1 MQEKP
6 QHYPEFSSFSPD
18 GRKDTFSA
26 PQITLEKL
34 DRGNSKSQKEEEAA
48 TRGKWGKSIQSL
60 LLCISMSVGLGN
72 VWRFPNVAYNNGGG
86 AFLIPYLLLLVIIGR
101 PLYYLE
107 LILGQFSSQG
117 PIKLWRVVP
126 AFKGIGYAQV
136 LSVSFVVVFYNY
148 LMALSIFYI
157 FSSFRECLPWTECR
171 YPNLTANFTNMTPA
185 EYFWKNEV
193 LEEDPLHPDTFT
205 HISWKLVVCLLV
217 TWTLVYISVVQG
229 TDSLGKMAYFTAIFP
244 YIVLTSLLIV
254 ALQEEGSFDG
264 IKFFFK
270 PELSKLKEITVWY
283 KACEQS
289 FFSLAI
295 GYGNIIMIASYNKF
309 TNNVY
314 KDAII
319 ISLLDTFTN
328 ILAGCVIFSVLGTL
342 AYEKGVPISEVVDH
356 EGLGLAFV
364 IYPQALADI
373 KIVPQLW
380 SLLFFVMLFTLG
392 IGSSMSQIETI
403 LTVIKDKFPILRE
416 KKGYLAL
423 GVCVIFFLLGLP
435 LTTNVG
441 QHILVLLNNYGVG
454 AAVYFYATLTIIGI
468 TWIYGIRNF
477 SNDVNFMLGSP
488 PGIFWKTTW
497 TFTAPISL
505 IVIFIYGHI
514 PDENEAK
521 NYLPPWAEITGWIM
535 AAVAVFQ
542 IPIWAIYV
550 INRNPEKS
558 LSKKF
563 FNSFKAT
570 KDWGP
575 SDPED
580 KARWLEMKRSPRLY
594 NERKSEVTVVSAVYN
609 ESFKGD
615 DVF

>member
-6 QHYPEFSSFSPD
+6 YNYPEFTSFSPD

-26 PQITLEKL
+26 PHISLEKL
-34 DRGNSKSQKEEEAA
+34 DRGNSKSQKDEDVP

-86 AFLIPYLLLLVIIGR
+86 AFLIPYLLLLVQLR
-101 PLYYLE
+101 
-107 LILGQFSSQG
+107 
-117 PIKLWRVVP
+117 LWRVVP

-157 FSSFRECLPWTECR
+157 YSSFRECLPWTECN
-171 YPNLTANFTNMTPA
+171 YPNLTANFPNITPA

-193 LEEDPLHPDTFT
+193 LEEDPLHPNTFS
-205 HISWKLVVCLLV
+205 HMSWKLAVCLLV
-217 TWTLVYISVVQG
+217 TWTIVYISVVQG

-244 YIVLTSLLIV
+244 Y
-254 ALQEEGSFDG
+254 
-264 IKFFFK
+264 

-314 KDAII
+314 RDAII
-319 ISLLDTFTN
+319 ISFLDTFTN
-328 ILAGCVIFSVLGTL
+328 VLAGCVIFSVLGTL

-403 LTVIKDKFPILRE
+403 LTVIKDKFPTLRE

-423 GVCVIFFLLGLP
+423 GVCVLFFLLGLP

-441 QHILVLLNNYGVG
+441 QHILVLLKKFDG
-454 AAVYFYATLTIIGI
+454 AAVYFINFNSYRNY
-468 TWIYGIRNF
+468 WIYG
-477 SNDVNFMLGSP
+477 
-488 PGIFWKTTW
+488 K
-497 TFTAPISL
+497 
-505 IVIFIYGHI
+505 
-514 PDENEAK
+514 
-521 NYLPPWAEITGWIM
+521 
-535 AAVAVFQ
+535 VF
-542 IPIWAIYV
+542 
-550 INRNPEKS
+550 
-558 LSKKF
+558 
-563 FNSFKAT
+563 
-570 KDWGP
+570 
-575 SDPED
+575 
-580 KARWLEMKRSPRLY
+580 
-594 NERKSEVTVVSAVYN
+594 
-609 ESFKGD
+609 
-615 DVF
+615 

>member
-1 MQEKP
+1 MQDKP
-6 QHYPEFSSFSPD
+6 YQLNEVANGYEYD
-18 GRKDTFSA
+18 RRKDTFSA
-26 PQITLEKL
+26 PAITLGKAE
-34 DRGNSKSQKEEEAA
+34 RGASKSEKEEDVP

-157 FSSFRECLPWTECR
+157 YSSMRTCLPWTECN
-171 YPNLTANFTNMTPA
+171 YPNLTTNSSNMTPA
-185 EYFWKNEV
+185 EYFWRNEV
-193 LEEDPLHPDTFT
+193 LEEDPDNPDTFT
-205 HISWKLVVCLLV
+205 HISWKLAVCLLI

-244 YIVLTSLLIV
+244 YVVLTALLIV
-254 ALQEEGSFDG
+254 ALQEEGSLEG

-283 KACEQS
+283 RACEQS

-295 GYGNIIMIASYNKF
+295 GYGNIVMIASYNKF

-314 KDAII
+314 RDAII

-328 ILAGCVIFSVLGTL
+328 VLAGSVIFAVLGTL
-342 AYEKGVPISEVVDH
+342 AFQKDLPIDKVVNHQD
-356 EGLGLAFV
+356 LGLAFI

-380 SLLFFVMLFTLG
+380 STLFFVMLFTLG

-403 LTVIKDKFPILRE
+403 LTVIKDKFPNLRE
-416 KKGYLAL
+416 RKGYLAL
-423 GVCVIFFLLGLP
+423 GVSVLFFSLGLP

-454 AAVYFYATLTIIGI
+454 AAVYVYATLTVIGI

-477 SNDVNFMLGSP
+477 SNDVRFMLGST

-497 TFTAPISL
+497 TFTAPVALTI
-505 IVIFIYGHI
+505 IFIYGNL
-514 PDENEAK
+514 PQEDGPK
-521 NYLPPWAEITGWIM
+521 NSLPLWAEIAGWVL
-535 AAVAVFQ
+535 AAAAVFQ
-542 IPIWAIYV
+542 IPIWGVYV
-550 INRNPEKS
+550 IYRNPEKT
-558 LSKKF
+558 LMKKLRS
-563 FNSFKAT
+563 SFKAT

-575 SDPED
+575 SDPDD
-580 KARWLEMKRSPRLY
+580 KKRWLEMKRSPEEYKEQQRD
-594 NERKSEVTVVSAVYN
+594 VMFVSAVYN
-609 ESFKGD
+609 ESFEG